1 MKIAVITAMQEEFRA
16 VANSLG
22 NLGKVPSANLQ
33 PVRINCNGHEFI
45 LLESGMGF
53 DNAAGGAEL
62 LAKERP
68 DLFVSVG
75 FCGAI
80 ESSLQVGDV
89 LVAEKIIIANES
101 DFDEIPVILSGIG
114 LTLVALQAAEG
125 KRVYGG
131 TFVSTSTITSK
142 KSLKEALPGSYPNLV
157 VEMESGAIA
166 IVAEEHSIPMLA
178 IRAVSDPADEELG
191 FTLDEFCDPYMR
203 RILPHKVLIT
213 ILKKPYIIPQLMR
226 LSLGSRIAARNITTA
241 ISSLLPLLQNASR
254 R

>member
-22 NLGKVPSANLQ
+22 SRSKLKSAILQ
-33 PVRINCNGHEFI
+33 PIKLCSNGHEFI

-53 DNAAGGAEL
+53 DNAARGAEL
-62 LAKERP
+62 LTEEHP
-68 DLFVSVG
+68 DLFISVG

-80 ESSLQVGDV
+80 ESSLQVGDI
-89 LVAEKIIIANES
+89 LVAEKIIIANKS
-101 DFDEIPVILSGIG
+101 NFDIVPAILSEIG
-114 LTLVALQAAEG
+114 PTLVALHGAEG

-142 KSLKEALPGSYPNLV
+142 KSLKESLPESYPNLV

-166 IVAEEHSIPMLA
+166 IVAAEHGIPMLA

-191 FTLDEFCDPYMR
+191 FTLDEFCDSYMR

-226 LSLGSRIAARNITTA
+226 LSRGSRIAAKNITTVIA
-241 ISSLLPLLQNASR
+241 ELLPLLQNAPR